1 MGLFLYILL
10 FIFIYYVIKVAL
22 KFYDIYRKI
31 HNATKQFRDFDSQEN
46 VNHYK
51 KQNSS
56 NNNTTTTSTGEIIE
70 DRRTE
75 DEINRKIFTQEEG
88 EYVDF
93 EEE

>member
-31 HNATKQFRDFDSQEN
+31 HNATKQFRNFDSHEN